1 MNRNKPG
8 LGGFVSPEVEVPSPL
23 PPILPNNFVTAH
35 FPETEA
41 PARQKIKSPISSQF
55 DIKKYVYG
63 EDQDEYNPKLV
74 NPLFDD
80 PKQVNPLFD
89 NPKPAN
95 ALFNNPKQVN
105 PLFDDPKQAYPLFD
119 NPKQVNPFL
128 DDSLLDKSNMDIL
141 SMIADI
147 TSDNYANL
155 NSDKSLANLNSD
167 KNYLNDNSDTPSFQS
182 NKNFANFY
190 SDTQNLNSDKNSAD
204 LNSDKNSA
212 ILNSDKNF
220 VGLKTKNEILK
231 QQLMELELA
240 LLDLQPQV
248 SLT

>member
-1 MNRNKPG
+1 
-8 LGGFVSPEVEVPSPL
+8 VTPEVEVPSPL
-23 PPILPNNFVTAH
+23 PPILPNNFVTAR

-41 PARQKIKSPISSQF
+41 PARLKVKNPISSQF

-63 EDQDEYNPKLV
+63 VDQEEDNPKLV

-80 PKQVNPLFD
+80 PKQANPLYD
-89 NPKPAN
+89 NPKQ
-95 ALFNNPKQVN
+95 FN
-105 PLFDDPKQAYPLFD
+105 PLFD
-119 NPKQVNPFL
+119 NPKQVNPLF

-155 NSDKSLANLNSD
+155 NSDKTLANLNSD
-167 KNYLNDNSDTPSFQS
+167 KNYLNLNSDTPSFHP
-182 NKNFANFY
+182 NKNFANLY
-190 SDTQNLNSDKNSAD
+190 LDLQNFNSDKNSAD
-204 LNSDKNSA
+204 LNSEQ
-212 ILNSDKNF
+212 NF
-220 VGLKTKNEILK
+220 VGLETKNEILK

>member
-1 MNRNKPG
+1 M
-8 LGGFVSPEVEVPSPL
+8 SPEVEVPSPL

-63 EDQDEYNPKLV
+63 EDQDEDNPILV

-80 PKQVNPLFD
+80 PKQVNPFFDDPKQVNTLFD
-89 NPKPAN
+89 NPKQ
-95 ALFNNPKQVN
+95 FN
-105 PLFDDPKQAYPLFD
+105 PLFDDPKQVNPLF
-119 NPKQVNPFL
+119 

-155 NSDKSLANLNSD
+155 NSDKTLANLNSDKSLANLNSD
-167 KNYLNDNSDTPSFQS
+167 TPSFHS
-182 NKNFANFY
+182 NKNFANLY
-190 SDTQNLNSDKNSAD
+190 SDSQNLNSDKNSAD
-204 LNSDKNSA
+204 FNSDKNSA
-212 ILNSDKNF
+212 NFNSDKNF

-248 SLT
+248 SLA

>member
-1 MNRNKPG
+1 M
-8 LGGFVSPEVEVPSPL
+8 SPEDEAPSPL

-63 EDQDEYNPKLV
+63 EDQEEDNPLFDNTKLVNPLFDNPKQV

-80 PKQVNPLFD
+80 PKQVNPLF
-89 NPKPAN
+89 
-95 ALFNNPKQVN
+95 
-105 PLFDDPKQAYPLFD
+105 
-119 NPKQVNPFL
+119 

-155 NSDKSLANLNSD
+155 NSDKTLANFNSD
-167 KNYLNDNSDTPSFQS
+167 KNYLNDNS
-182 NKNFANFY
+182 NKNFANLY
-190 SDTQNLNSDKNSAD
+190 SDSQNLNSDKNSAD

-220 VGLKTKNEILK
+220 VGLETKNEILK

-248 SLT
+248 SLAKPYLA